1 MEARFAI
8 EAEIDRSTRVRVEC
22 LTPRIARIRVSRD
35 GQLPV
40 GTGLNRY
47 GFIVPPNVPEFE
59 VTSAA
64 DGLAT
69 GAMTIHCS
77 AASQSLTVADAS
89 GQALLEQVAVD
100 FRRGGSVVRFR
111 AVDGE
116 DWVGFGDQTRDRLF
130 HRGHVADCHVRN
142 VKSYIPVPFFMST
155 RGVGVLVNTTHRIVF
170 DMCAEDPNHFEWRD
184 GRGTVDYYV
193 FVAPTFPELLELYTS
208 LTGRPKLPPEWS
220 FGLWYICRTQ
230 ANDREAVDDA
240 VNFRREGIPCDVIG
254 LEPGWMERNYDATT
268 AKTWSSQ
275 RFPIPSYAQKG
286 PHNFFNAIQRMG
298 YHMELWLCC
307 DYDLSYEAER
317 QIGAAL
323 GPERAEENSGFFQHD
338 AELDTHF
345 SHPKYLDTITK
356 RDQAWFQHLKPFV
369 DQCADFFKQDGAY
382 QVLDHPDRRWGNGMA
397 DEEMHNLYPLLYARQ
412 MLEGFEAHTGRRGL
426 AFTPCG
432 WAGFQAWAGT
442 WTGDTGGGE
451 KTLGAMLNTALAGH
465 SWATNDM
472 EVTSHEAIHFGYLLP
487 WAQINSWNYFRM
499 PWMQGEE
506 LLEAHR
512 FYSRMRARLI
522 PYIYSH
528 AWLATQTGRPLIA
541 PLVLDY
547 QSDPNVRG
555 ILNQFLLG
563 RDLMVCAF
571 GNRFYFPAGHW
582 KDAWTGEVV
591 KGGRWVEI
599 TWSKPHGGGLFL
611 REGGVVTI
619 GPMMQYRGERPM
631 DEIELH
637 VFPTTS
643 PSSFTFY
650 EDDGTSLAY
659 RDGSCATTEIEA
671 VRVGDKVQVLVKETV
686 GSFVG
691 QCQDRQWSLAIVVDH
706 EPQAVQID
714 GKPLGEDSWSYDLRR
729 GELLVLPMPGP
740 FQLDVNL

>member
-1 MEARFAI
+1 MPNV
-8 EAEIDRSTRVRVEC
+8 EIAMGSADRIRIEC
-22 LTPRIARIRVSRD
+22 LTPRMARIRVPRN
-35 GQLPV
+35 GCLPE

-47 GFIVPPNVPEFE
+47 GFIVPPDGPEFP
-59 VTSAA
+59 VTET
-64 DGLAT
+64 AT
-69 GAMTIHCS
+69 GIATDAMSIAVTDGILRV
-77 AASQSLTVADAS
+77 QDAS
-89 GQALLEQVAVD
+89 GQTVLEQVGQEFLPA
-100 FRRGGSVVRFR
+100 GSVVRFQ
-111 AVDGE
+111 AGDDE

-170 DMCAEDPNHFEWRD
+170 DMCAEDPDHFEWRD

-193 FVAPTFPELLELYTS
+193 FVAPTFGEILDLYTS

-254 LEPGWMERNYDATT
+254 LEPGWMERNYDGTT
-268 AKTWSSQ
+268 TKRWSPE

-286 PHNFFNAIQRMG
+286 PHNFFNAIKRMG
-298 YHMELWLCC
+298 YRMELWLCC

-317 QIGAAL
+317 RIGQET

-345 SHPKYLDTITK
+345 SHPKYLDTVTK
-356 RDQAWFQHLKPFV
+356 RNEGWFEHLKPFV

-382 QVLDHPDRRWGNGMA
+382 QVLDHPDRRWGNGMS

-412 MLEGFEAHTGRRGL
+412 MLEGFEEHTGRRGL
-426 AFTPCG
+426 TFTPCG
-432 WAGFQAWAGT
+432 WVGFQAWAGT

-472 EVTSHEAIHFGYLLP
+472 EVTRKEAIHFGYLLP

-506 LLEAHR
+506 LLDCHR
-512 FYSRMRARLI
+512 FYSRLRARLV
-522 PYIYSH
+522 PYIYSQ
-528 AWLATQTGRPLIA
+528 AWVATQTGRPLIA
-541 PLVLDY
+541 PLALDF
-547 QSDPNVRG
+547 QTDPNVRD
-555 ILNQFLLG
+555 IVFQYLLG

-571 GNRFYFPAGHW
+571 EKDVYFPAGRW
-582 KDAWTGEVV
+582 KDVWTGEVV
-591 KGGRWVEI
+591 EGGTHRTISWPG
-599 TWSKPHGGGLFL
+599 THGGGLYF
-611 REGGVVTI
+611 REGGIVPL
-619 GPMMQYRGERPM
+619 GPMMQYRGEKPL

-637 VFPTTS
+637 VFAATT
-643 PSSFTFY
+643 PSSFVFY
-650 EDDGTSLAY
+650 EDDGVSLAH
-659 RDGSCATTEIEA
+659 RDGVCATTEIQA
-671 VRVGDKVQVLVKETV
+671 VRAEGTIRVTVGERLGTYVGD
-686 GSFVG
+686 GPA
-691 QCQDRQWSLAIVVDH
+691 RRWSLAVDLDT
-706 EPQAVQID
+706 PPKAVSGD
-714 GKPLGEDSWSYDLRR
+714 GQPLGEDEWSFDARR
-729 GELLVLPMPGP
+729 GELLVAPMPGP
-740 FQLDVNL
+740 LTLEVSL